1 MYDLISFIDNENKY
15 NQLRKQIIIYLT
27 VPEIAVGFQRV
38 AIGDTVNKKHSQK
51 QPFGENIQQVLLSHN
66 GKQEFDQYFSFK
78 FSWVLEACSL
88 HAKFLIIIFTFWEQK
103 PVSGLYL

>member
-27 VPEIAVGFQRV
+27 LPEIAVGFQRV
-38 AIGDTVNKKHSQK
+38 AIGDTVNKRHSQK

-66 GKQEFDQYFSFK
+66 GKQEFDQY
-78 FSWVLEACSL
+78 CSL
-88 HAKFLIIIFTFWEQK
+88 HAKFLIIIFTFLEQK
-103 PVSGLYL
+103 PVKGLYL